1 MINLLLRNR
10 LYLFVTLLIIV
21 YIMIIVCFILMLLDP
36 SEKSISD
43 KFIHFGFFSL
53 LSYIMYFALSY
64 QDKLW
69 FLKKHRT
76 VITILFALLIGA
88 LIEIIQLYMPT
99 RTSNI
104 FDEIA
109 NLCGALFTILIIKY
123 SPNKIKELK
132 RIGI

>member
-36 SEKSISD
+36 SEQSISD

-53 LSYIMYFALSY
+53 LSYIIYFALSY

>member
-1 MINLLLRNR
+1 
-10 LYLFVTLLIIV
+10 
-21 YIMIIVCFILMLLDP
+21 MLLDP
-36 SEKSISD
+36 SEQSISD

-99 RTSNI
+99 RSSNI